1 MGGVATGMAIMG
13 QMQYDP
19 WHAALL
25 DLLHLIQRAQGDEVA
40 ASVSAALRPLGLEI
54 TCYLVDEEQVH
65 LHPLPEPGKPLPE
78 PLGVDGT
85 LPGRAFTTVNTHHA
99 TAPGGAARL
108 WVPLIDGTERLGVA
122 DLVIHRED
130 CDVAALQEWCES
142 YVNLVGHLIA
152 VKMPYGDSLNRVRR
166 TRRMSVAGEL
176 LLASLPPQTF
186 TTDRL
191 VISAILQPHY
201 DVGGD
206 AFDYALDDSSAW
218 FAVLDGMGRGLSASL
233 LTTVTLAA
241 LRAARRAGFGLYA
254 AAREAERTL
263 MQQFGDKSFV
273 TAVLCELDLDSGRM
287 RYVNAGHPFPLLLRR
302 HQAVRE
308 LTGGRRLPFGLSG
321 GEPVPGEEVLE
332 PGDRLLLYTD
342 GVVEARNTAGEVFGV
357 ERLVD
362 FTERAA
368 QADTPAPETLRGL
381 AHRVAA
387 FQQGPPRDDATLM
400 LLEWSAEAARRA
412 RL

>member
-1 MGGVATGMAIMG
+1 
-13 QMQYDP
+13 MQYDP

-54 TCYLVDEEQVH
+54 TCYLVDEEQSH
-65 LHPLPEPGKPLPE
+65 LHPLPEPGKPAPA

-85 LPGRAFTTVNTHHA
+85 MAGRAFTTVNTHRA
-99 TAPGGAARL
+99 TTSGGTDRL

-122 DLVIHRED
+122 DLVFRRED
-130 CDVAALQEWCES
+130 CDIAAVQEWCES

-152 VKMPYGDSLNRVRR
+152 VKLPYGDSLNRVRR

-176 LLASLPPQTF
+176 LLATLPPQTF

-191 VISAILQPHY
+191 VISSILQPHY

-206 AFDYALDDSSAW
+206 AFDYALDDANAW
-218 FAVLDGMGRGLSASL
+218 FAVLDGMGRGLPASL
-233 LTTVTLAA
+233 MTVATLAA

-254 AAREAERTL
+254 SAREAERTL
-263 MQQFGDKSFV
+263 TRQFGDKSFV
-273 TAVLCELDLDSGRM
+273 TAVLCELDLESGRM

-308 LTGGRRLPFGLSG
+308 LTGGRRLPLGLAD
-321 GEPVPGEEVLE
+321 GEPVLGEEVLE

-342 GVVEARNTAGEVFGV
+342 GVVEARNNAGDVFGV

-368 QADTPAPETLRGL
+368 LAGTPAPETLRGL
-381 AHRVAA
+381 SHRVAA
-387 FQQGPPRDDATLM
+387 FQDGPPRDDATLM